1 MTITTML
8 ARPIPTSPAVARPVD
23 GLSGAVVFGSA
34 DTRSGADTRGG
45 AGTRGRADTRADARA
60 VADVC
65 GVVEVAGALTAAR
78 DALAAV
84 PREVRAFRALDDAE
98 LLDLTRLA
106 ADEVRLAQLHVSL
119 LAGEIARRSAPE
131 LGHSGLAQRTGHRT
145 PEEMVRVTTG
155 TRVADART
163 AVRVGTAVGGETP
176 TVLGDAVLAGAVSV
190 AVADAVRTGLGRPGG
205 GISQADL
212 DAAAERLLPRLEGLD
227 ADRAA
232 REARAARDELDL
244 DGIADREEARR
255 QQRSFRLGRRADG
268 MGYAHWVLD
277 PETFALVSDVYDRIT
292 SPRRR
297 EPTFLDGDGGD
308 GDEER
313 ASATHGGT
321 NDVAERPGEHSGEHP
336 AFDDDRTPE
345 QRASD
350 TIAELL
356 RQGAAADTRH
366 LLGDAPIG
374 VRMIVAART
383 LDDRRGRGW
392 IEGHPDAVSV
402 ATIERHACTAGTITL
417 TVDGHPDNAGQPLN
431 LGREKRLFTRA
442 QRLALAARDGGC
454 RWPDCERPPSWCE
467 AHHIQ
472 HWHRDHGKTD
482 IADGLLLCR
491 HHHLLAHNNGWE
503 IERAG
508 PSYRL
513 IPPPGP
519 PDSPP
524 AERGNTPAKPI
535 DMPSRSPALRDALS
549 A

>member
-8 ARPIPTSPAVARPVD
+8 APPT
-23 GLSGAVVFGSA
+23 
-34 DTRSGADTRGG
+34 
-45 AGTRGRADTRADARA
+45 RA
-60 VADVC
+60 VAAAALPRHPSRGATDDTVSEVS
-65 GVVEVAGALTAAR
+65 GVVKVAGALTAAR

-84 PREVRAFRALDDAE
+84 PREVQVFRALDDAE

-163 AVRVGTAVGGETP
+163 AVRVGTSVGGETP
-176 TVLGDAVLAGAVSV
+176 TVLGDAVLSGRVSV
-190 AVADAVRTGLGRPGG
+190 AVADAVRTGLGRAGG
-205 GISQADL
+205 GITQADL
-212 DAAAERLLPRLEGLD
+212 DTAAERLLPRLDGLD

-232 REARAARDELDL
+232 REARAVRDALDL
-244 DGIADREEARR
+244 AGIADREEVRR

-297 EPTFLDGDGGD
+297 EPHFVS
-308 GDEER
+308 DEER
-313 ASATHGGT
+313 A
-321 NDVAERPGEHSGEHP
+321 AEAHDAAPDDSDHP

-356 RQGAAADTRH
+356 RQGAAADTSQ
-366 LLGDAPIG
+366 LLGDEPVG

-383 LDDRRGRGW
+383 LEQRRGQGW
-392 IEGHPDAVSV
+392 IEGHPDPVSV
-402 ATIERHACTAGTITL
+402 ATVERRACTAGTITL
-417 TVDGHPDNAGQPLN
+417 TVDGDPDNAGQPLN
-431 LGREKRLFTRA
+431 LGRERRLFSRA

-454 RWPDCERPPSWCE
+454 RWPGCKRPPSWCE

-472 HWHRDHGKTD
+472 HWQRDHGKTD
-482 IADGLLLCR
+482 IADGILLCR

-508 PSYRL
+508 PSYQL
-513 IPPPGP
+513 IPPSGPQTGP
-519 PDSPP
+519 PPDAPTGGHRSDPP
-524 AERGNTPAKPI
+524 AEPI
-535 DMPSRSPALRDALS
+535 DMPSRSPALRDALR

>member
-8 ARPIPTSPAVARPVD
+8 APPM
-23 GLSGAVVFGSA
+23 
-34 DTRSGADTRGG
+34 
-45 AGTRGRADTRADARA
+45 RA
-60 VADVC
+60 VPAAALPRHPDRGATDDTVSDVS

-84 PREVRAFRALDDAE
+84 PREVQVFRALDDAE

-106 ADEVRLAQLHVSL
+106 AEEVRLAQLHVSL

-163 AVRVGTAVGGETP
+163 AVRVGTSVSGETP
-176 TVLGDAVLAGAVSV
+176 TVLGDAVLSGRVSV
-190 AVADAVRTGLGRPGG
+190 AVADAVRTGLGRPTGTM
-205 GISQADL
+205 SETDL
-212 DAAAERLLPRLEGLD
+212 DAAAGRLLPRLEGLD

-232 REARAARDELDL
+232 REARAVRDELDL
-244 DGIADREEARR
+244 AGIADREEARR
-255 QQRSFRLGRRADG
+255 EQRSFTLRRRADG
-268 MGYAHWVLD
+268 MGSAHWVLD

-297 EPTFLDGDGGD
+297 EPTFLDDGDGC
-308 GDEER
+308 DEER

-321 NDVAERPGEHSGEHP
+321 NDVAERAGEHSGEHP

-392 IEGHPDAVSV
+392 IEGHPDAVSI

-454 RWPDCERPPSWCE
+454 RWPGCERPPSWCE
-467 AHHIQ
+467 AHHIH

-519 PDSPP
+519 PHSPP
-524 AERGNTPAKPI
+524 GDLRGEPPAKPI
-535 DMPSRSPALRDALS
+535 DMPSRSPALRDALR

>member
-1 MTITTML
+1 MARVGEGGEMTAITQ
-8 ARPIPTSPAVARPVD
+8 SV
-23 GLSGAVVFGSA
+23 S
-34 DTRSGADTRGG
+34 
-45 AGTRGRADTRADARA
+45 
-60 VADVC
+60 
-65 GVVEVAGALTAAR
+65 GALTAAR

-84 PREVRAFRALDDAE
+84 PRDIQALRALDDAA

-163 AVRVGTAVGGETP
+163 AVRVGSSVGAETP
-176 TVLGDAVLAGAVSV
+176 TPLGEAVLSGRVSV

-205 GISQADL
+205 GVSEAVL
-212 DAAAERLLPRLEGLD
+212 DEAAERLLPRLEGHAGLD
-227 ADRAA
+227 ADRAG
-232 REARAARDELDL
+232 REARAVRDELDL
-244 DGIADREEARR
+244 DGIAEREEARR
-255 QQRSFRLGRRADG
+255 EQRSFRLGRRADG
-268 MGYAHWVLD
+268 IGYAHWVLD

-297 EPTFLDGDGGD
+297 EPAFLSEHDRGI
-308 GDEER
+308 ESPHVER
-313 ASATHGGT
+313 DCPQCATGHCS
-321 NDVAERPGEHSGEHP
+321 EHTPDHP
-336 AFDDDRTPE
+336 ALEDDRTPE

-350 TIAELL
+350 TMAELL
-356 RQGAAADTRH
+356 RQGAAADTSQ

-383 LDDRRGRGW
+383 METRSGRGW
-392 IEGHPDAVSV
+392 IEGHTDPVSV
-402 ATIERHACTAGTITL
+402 ATIERHACTAGTVTL

-431 LGREKRLFTRA
+431 LGREKRLFSRA

-454 RWPDCERPPSWCE
+454 RWPGCERPPSWCE
-467 AHHIQ
+467 AHHIH

-482 IADGLLLCR
+482 VADGVLLCR

-508 PSYRL
+508 PTYRL
-513 IPPPGP
+513 VPPEQ
-519 PDSPP
+519 
-524 AERGNTPAKPI
+524 AERPL
-535 DMPSRSPALRDALS
+535 DMPSRSPALHDALS